1 MKLDGQRVLIVGG
14 GSGIGYAVAQACVAD
29 GARVVIASSRLE
41 RVQAA
46 AERLGKGASAAR
58 LDVTNEPQIAAFFA
72 DAQPFDHIVTT
83 AGDWTGARGIKLPDV
98 ELDAAKRTFDVRF
111 WGALLLAKHGAGKL
125 APGGSL
131 TLTDGMIA
139 HRPMKTTFVS
149 SAMAGAIE
157 HLTRALAV
165 DMAPLRVNAVC
176 PGLIRSGIWETIPE
190 DRREEFLASL
200 TKHLLIPRVGT
211 PAEAAEAYLYLL
223 RGSYTTGQVLYVEGG
238 AALVGRPG

>member
-1 MKLDGQRVLIVGG
+1 MKLENKRVLIVGG
-14 GSGIGYAVAQACVAD
+14 GSGIGYAVAQACLED
-29 GARVVIASSRLE
+29 GASVVVASSNLE
-41 RVQAA
+41 RVQSAA
-46 AERLGKGASAAR
+46 KRLGENAIAAR
-58 LDVTNEPQIAAFFA
+58 LDLTNEQEIAAFFA
-72 DAQPFDHIVTT
+72 ESKPFDHIVTT
-83 AGDWTGARGIKLPDV
+83 AGDWTGPRGVKLPDV
-98 ELDAAKRTFDVRF
+98 ELDAAKRIFDVRF

-125 APGGSL
+125 LPGGSL

-139 HRPMKTTFVS
+139 HRPMKTAFVS

-176 PGLIRSGIWETIPE
+176 PGLIRSGIWKSIPE
-190 DRREEFLASL
+190 DKREDFLASM

-211 PAEAAEAYLYLL
+211 TAEAAEAYLYLM

-238 AALVGRPG
+238 AALVGRQG